1 MKNKK
6 NIVENSTVNPP
17 FNLILSIY
25 FIQLNSIGYLIS
37 LILKIKKK
45 LNVENSYSGN
55 FEIIFSEFL

>member
-6 NIVENSTVNPP
+6 NIVENSAVNPP

-45 LNVENSYSGN
+45 LNVENYSGN

>member
-6 NIVENSTVNPP
+6 NIVENSAVNPP